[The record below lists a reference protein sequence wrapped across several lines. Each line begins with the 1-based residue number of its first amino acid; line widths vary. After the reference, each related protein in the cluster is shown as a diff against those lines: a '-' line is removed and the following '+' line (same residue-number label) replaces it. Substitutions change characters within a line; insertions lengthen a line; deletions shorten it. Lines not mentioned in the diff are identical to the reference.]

1 MAGHVIAQAS
11 TAGVYVDTDAVYS
24 DDESAAL
31 YDLLSPWDPVH
42 SPGDAFYDE
51 LIEGADSVPDLD
63 CGTGAMLHW
72 SREHGHT
79 GRFVGLDPDRAALA
93 LARRRTDI
101 EWVGGTAA
109 DCTVPRIDRTS
120 LRFLDAVTLDRFL
133 AESGFEIDA
142 RYGDWHRG
150 PVTPTSR
157 EIITIARRRPS
168 GASGSGV
175 CAQSRCPSDPS
186 CEASSGSRG
195 VPGGTVGPCPLSRA
209 GTRADPL
216 LSGQCSA
223 QRSVLSGR
231 IRIRTVRATEQ
242 RSRCRSR

>member
-1 MAGHVIAQAS
+1 M
-11 TAGVYVDTDAVYS
+11 YS
-24 DDESAAL
+24 DDDSAAQ
-31 YDLLSPWDPVH
+31 YDLLSLWDPVH

-51 LIEGADSVPDLD
+51 LIEGADSVLHLG

-79 GRFVGLDPDRAALA
+79 GRLVGLDPDRAALA

-101 EWVGGTAA
+101 EWVDGTAA
-109 DCTVPRIDRTS
+109 DGTVLRIDRTS
-120 LRFLDAVTLDRFL
+120 LRFLDTVTLDRFL
-133 AESGFEIDA
+133 AESGFEVDA

-175 CAQSRCPSDPS
+175 CA
-186 CEASSGSRG
+186 
-195 VPGGTVGPCPLSRA
+195 
-209 GTRADPL
+209 
-216 LSGQCSA
+216 
-223 QRSVLSGR
+223 
-231 IRIRTVRATEQ
+231 
-242 RSRCRSR
+242 